1 MLTLHDTQSSDL
13 AHVMALAVLDE
24 GYQNLDYVKIS
35 DPERRQ
41 WIGQIIEAN
50 RNLSVFGDPLAPAVR
65 HGLEL
70 LKLNPE
76 VIATESILV
85 YEILLFG
92 RVEDGQLSLARTRPL
107 PGADVQKMPRDE
119 VIALLGLPKPQIN
132 EDSSNVIGLMINA
145 ENVPACVEEK
155 IFRHHVMVD
164 GGTGSGKSNVGGNL
178 IEQAV
183 LLEKCVLV
191 HDVKPDYRLIAN
203 PNSDPAV
210 ERFWPRF
217 KPYKLEPHRL
227 SNIVHIGFHGECDP
241 NEVDQVVGFSAS
253 DFSPFFLGSLFFNAE
268 QDVLQYEAFVGV
280 AQRWKEADSRRRF
293 TVRQIVDEI
302 NRMVTP
308 ADTRGQARQQQIAPA
323 TADAITRKTSRIP
336 SWLDCVDAVVT
347 GRTTSPFDRK
357 PNVTQTVQTFNLN
370 QMAKPGRVILID
382 YGAVES
388 YATYAVL
395 LGWFLHEAQQFCR
408 RVRNTIGIVEII
420 DEANR
425 LFEKGTRHA
434 GLLANSFARAMREGR
449 SKDHSLV
456 LALQNVDEVPNGILQ
471 NIHSHIVM
479 RQNNRAIAK
488 RATEVMGE
496 EFEKEA
502 MRLGTGE
509 ALIKLHESRFT
520 VLAQMAPSPFELMRT
535 DNTRSAQAE
544 REFEADRE
552 ASLAEAGFQVNSE
565 EEF

>member
-145 ENVPACVEEK
+145 ENVPVCVEEK

-183 LLEKCVLV
+183 L
-191 HDVKPDYRLIAN
+191 
-203 PNSDPAV
+203 
-210 ERFWPRF
+210 
-217 KPYKLEPHRL
+217 
-227 SNIVHIGFHGECDP
+227 
-241 NEVDQVVGFSAS
+241 
-253 DFSPFFLGSLFFNAE
+253 
-268 QDVLQYEAFVGV
+268 
-280 AQRWKEADSRRRF
+280 
-293 TVRQIVDEI
+293 
-302 NRMVTP
+302 
-308 ADTRGQARQQQIAPA
+308 
-323 TADAITRKTSRIP
+323 
-336 SWLDCVDAVVT
+336 
-347 GRTTSPFDRK
+347 
-357 PNVTQTVQTFNLN
+357 
-370 QMAKPGRVILID
+370 
-382 YGAVES
+382 
-388 YATYAVL
+388 
-395 LGWFLHEAQQFCR
+395 
-408 RVRNTIGIVEII
+408 
-420 DEANR
+420 
-425 LFEKGTRHA
+425 
-434 GLLANSFARAMREGR
+434 
-449 SKDHSLV
+449 
-456 LALQNVDEVPNGILQ
+456 
-471 NIHSHIVM
+471 
-479 RQNNRAIAK
+479 
-488 RATEVMGE
+488 
-496 EFEKEA
+496 
-502 MRLGTGE
+502 
-509 ALIKLHESRFT
+509 
-520 VLAQMAPSPFELMRT
+520 
-535 DNTRSAQAE
+535 
-544 REFEADRE
+544 
-552 ASLAEAGFQVNSE
+552 
-565 EEF
+565 